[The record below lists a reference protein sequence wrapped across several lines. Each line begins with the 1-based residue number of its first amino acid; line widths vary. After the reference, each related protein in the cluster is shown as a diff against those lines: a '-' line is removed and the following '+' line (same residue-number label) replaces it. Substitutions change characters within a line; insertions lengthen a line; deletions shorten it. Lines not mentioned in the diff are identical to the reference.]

1 MNSIHHIIFLELIV
15 GKILIYFYSFR
26 SIGSD
31 ISVGQHLLDQKTVL
45 GPFEIALL
53 RSVGCENVQVYK

>member
-1 MNSIHHIIFLELIV
+1 MCFY
-15 GKILIYFYSFR
+15 YFR
-26 SIGSD
+26 GIGSD

-53 RSVGCENVQVYK
+53 RSVNCENVQVYK